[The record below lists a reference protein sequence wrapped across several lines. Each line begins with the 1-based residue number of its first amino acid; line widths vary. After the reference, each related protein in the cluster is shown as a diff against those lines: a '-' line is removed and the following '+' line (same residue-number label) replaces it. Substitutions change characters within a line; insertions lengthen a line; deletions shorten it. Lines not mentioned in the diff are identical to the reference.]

1 LLIIFDL
8 DGTLI
13 DSSKDLTISTNA
25 TRAHFDLPPLDEKV
39 VSSYVGNGA
48 PVLIRRAMG
57 TGASEETV
65 ASALAFFL
73 KYYRAHALEN
83 TKLYTGVRGMIED
96 LARDGHRLGVLT
108 NKPRKISFD
117 ILAALRIERLF
128 LHVYGGDTLPNK
140 KPNPAGILLMA
151 KETAV
156 PVSDTLMVGDSKVD
170 VQTARNAGA
179 RSCGVTWGFQ
189 PETFD
194 EFPPDFIVERPVDL
208 INTVRAWAGRHGE
221 QPA

>member
-1 LLIIFDL
+1 MLLVFDL

-13 DSSKDLTISTNA
+13 DSSEDLTISTNA
-25 TRAHFDLPPLDEKV
+25 TRAHFNLSPLDQKV

-48 PVLIRRAMG
+48 AALIRRAMG
-57 TGASEETV
+57 PDTSEETA

-73 KYYRAHALEN
+73 KYYRAHALEH
-83 TKLYTGVRGMIED
+83 TKLYAGVRGMVED
-96 LARDGHRLGVLT
+96 LARDGYRLGVLT

-117 ILAALRIERLF
+117 ILAALGIEHLF
-128 LHVYGGDTLPNK
+128 IHVYGGDTFANK
-140 KPNPAGILLMA
+140 KPDPAGLLLMA
-151 KETAV
+151 KETTV
-156 PVSDTLMVGDSKVD
+156 PISETLMIGDSKVD

-194 EFPPDFIVERPVDL
+194 EFPPDFVIEHPDEL
-208 INTVRAWAGRHGE
+208 IRTVRAWRNGSK
-221 QPA
+221 

>member
-25 TRAHFDLPPLDEKV
+25 TRAYFDLAPLDEKV

-48 PVLIRRAMG
+48 PVLVRRAMG
-57 TGASEETV
+57 PDATEETV

-73 KYYRAHALEN
+73 KYYRAHALEH
-83 TKLYTGVRGMIED
+83 TKLYAGVRGMIED
-96 LARDGHRLGVLT
+96 LVRDGHRLGVLT

-117 ILAALRIERLF
+117 ILAALGIEHLF
-128 LHVYGGDTLPNK
+128 LQIYGGDTLANK
-140 KPNPAGILLMA
+140 KPDPSGILLMA
-151 KETAV
+151 KKAAMPISE
-156 PVSDTLMVGDSKVD
+156 TLMVGDSKVD
-170 VQTARNAGA
+170 VLTARNAGV

-194 EFPPDFIVERPVDL
+194 EFPPDFVVDRPVDL
-208 INTVRAWAGRHGE
+208 INTVRSWG
-221 QPA
+221 

>member
-48 PVLIRRAMG
+48 PVLVRRAMG
-57 TGASEETV
+57 HEATEETV

-73 KYYRAHALEN
+73 NYYRAHALEH
-83 TKLYTGVRGMIED
+83 TKLYAGVRGMIED

-128 LHVYGGDTLPNK
+128 LQVYGGDTLANK
-140 KPNPAGILLMA
+140 KPDPAGILLMA

-156 PVSDTLMVGDSKVD
+156 PISETLMVGDSKVD

-194 EFPPDFIVERPVDL
+194 EFPPDFVVKRPMDL
-208 INTVRAWAGRHGE
+208 INTVRSWSGRS
-221 QPA
+221 A

>member
-25 TRAHFDLPPLDEKV
+25 TRAHFDLPPLDEQV
-39 VSSYVGNGA
+39 VSSYVGDGA

-57 TGASEETV
+57 PGATEETV

-73 KYYRAHALEN
+73 SYYRAHALEH
-83 TKLYTGVRGMIED
+83 TKLYTGVRGMVED
-96 LARDGHRLGVLT
+96 LAREGHKLGVLT

-117 ILAALRIERLF
+117 ILAALGIEHLF
-128 LHVYGGDTLPNK
+128 LHVYGGDTFANK
-140 KPNPAGILLMA
+140 KPDPAGILVMA

-156 PVSDTLMVGDSKVD
+156 PISETLMVGDSKVD

-194 EFPPDFIVERPVDL
+194 EFPPDFIIERPLDL
-208 INTVRAWAGRHGE
+208 INTVREWRS
-221 QPA
+221 

>member
-25 TRAHFDLPPLDEKV
+25 TRAHFGLPPLDAKV

-48 PVLIRRAMG
+48 PVLVRRAMG
-57 TGASEETV
+57 PDATEETV

-73 KYYRAHALEN
+73 KYYRVHALEH
-83 TKLYTGVRGMIED
+83 TKLYAGVREMIED
-96 LARDGHRLGVLT
+96 LARDGHWLGVLT

-117 ILAALRIERLF
+117 ILAALGIEHLF
-128 LHVYGGDTLPNK
+128 LQVYGGDTLANK
-140 KPNPAGILLMA
+140 KPDPAGILLMA

-156 PVSDTLMVGDSKVD
+156 PISETLMVGDSKVD
-170 VQTARNAGA
+170 VLTARNAGA

-194 EFPPDFIVERPVDL
+194 EFPPDFVVDRPVDL
-208 INTVRAWAGRHGE
+208 INTVRSWSGRSE
-221 QPA
+221 

>member
-48 PVLIRRAMG
+48 PVLVRRAVG
-57 TGASEETV
+57 PDATEETV

-73 KYYRAHALEN
+73 KYYRAHALEH
-83 TKLYTGVRGMIED
+83 TKLYAGVREMIED
-96 LARDGHRLGVLT
+96 LARNGYRLGVLT

-117 ILAALRIERLF
+117 ILAALGIEHLF
-128 LHVYGGDTLPNK
+128 LQIYGGDTLANK
-140 KPNPAGILLMA
+140 KPDPAGILLMA
-151 KETAV
+151 RETAV
-156 PVSDTLMVGDSKVD
+156 PISEVLMVGDSKVD
-170 VQTARNAGA
+170 VLTARNAGA

-194 EFPPDFIVERPVDL
+194 EFPPDFVIDQPVDL
-208 INTVRAWAGRHGE
+208 INTVRSWSERSA
-221 QPA
+221 QS